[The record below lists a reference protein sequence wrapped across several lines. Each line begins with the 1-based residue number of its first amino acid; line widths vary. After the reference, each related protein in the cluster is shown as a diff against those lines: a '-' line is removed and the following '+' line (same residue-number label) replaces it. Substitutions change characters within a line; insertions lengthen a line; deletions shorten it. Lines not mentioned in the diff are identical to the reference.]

1 MNGKIK
7 TLVRVREG
15 DNPATDQDVY
25 MLSSKGWEFLGV
37 LRGSVG
43 RWGEST
49 GIFTQCLTTT
59 PINEAAELLGCEFY
73 WEDTFR
79 PVAECL

>member
-1 MNGKIK
+1 MNEKTK
-7 TLVRVREG
+7 TLIRVREG
-15 DNPATDQDVY
+15 DNPATDHDVY
-25 MLSSKGWEFLGV
+25 MLGEKGWEFLGV

-59 PINEAAELLGCEFY
+59 PINEAAKLLGREFY
-73 WEDTFR
+73 WENTLR
-79 PVAECL
+79 PAAGCL